1 MLTDQQRTPKTA
13 KSRRRRGRAGRDH
26 LLSSPTL
33 TACWPDFKAENFVAL
48 TDQFEASKLELKDE
62 YEARIAKVKT
72 EVNFPSD
79 EQADDGGQFTGA
91 LCCGA
96 GE

>member
-1 MLTDQQRTPKTA
+1 M
-13 KSRRRRGRAGRDH
+13 
-26 LLSSPTL
+26 
-33 TACWPDFKAENFVAL
+33 AL

-72 EVNFPSD
+72 EVNSTFD

>member
-1 MLTDQQRTPKTA
+1 M
-13 KSRRRRGRAGRDH
+13 
-26 LLSSPTL
+26 
-33 TACWPDFKAENFVAL
+33 AL

-72 EVNFPSD
+72 EVNSTSD
-79 EQADDGGQFTGA
+79 EQADDGGQFTGV